1 MPASVR
7 WYVSLLHRSPR
18 RSSNPI
24 STKSLSRTVSVLGAT
39 PSDCSNSSKC
49 VCPESASA
57 RIRSVHRSPRS
68 SSVLG
73 TRLFLVR
80 CLYLSIPVSSFSLLM
95 VDKKN
100 PRCCAG
106 KTVTRMWGYRRH
118 LAGWPS
124 PGSHQK
130 YSRLSVSATQTG
142 LGTPR
147 ASIVMPQVNVATVE
161 SEAST
166 ETSLAWTRTAAPTG
180 TGAVKR
186 TRLSP

>member
-7 WYVSLLHRSPR
+7 WYVSLLHRAPR

-39 PSDCSNSSKC
+39 PSDSSNSSKC
-49 VCPESASA
+49 VYPESAPA

-73 TRLFLVR
+73 TRLFVVR
-80 CLYLSIPVSSFSLLM
+80 CPYLSIPVSSFFSTDGGQKKTRDFARGKLL
-95 VDKKN
+95 
-100 PRCCAG
+100 PA
-106 KTVTRMWGYRRH
+106 WGYRRH
-118 LAGWPS
+118 LAGWLS
-124 PGSHQK
+124 PGLRQK

-147 ASIVMPQVNVATVE
+147 ASIVMAQVNVATEE

-166 ETSLAWTRTAAPTG
+166 ETSLA
-180 TGAVKR
+180 
-186 TRLSP
+186 